1 MNFSPIR
8 RLSRRHFMS
17 AAGAAGL
24 GAFGVPPVF
33 QQALA
38 ASDATTDAADR
49 AALDREGRILVV
61 VELTGGNDGLN
72 TVVPYG
78 DDAYYNARPR
88 IGIPAGDLRTIDDHF
103 GFHPSCKGLA
113 ELYDRGELAI
123 VHGCGYDQPSFSHF
137 ISMSYWHSAAPNSG
151 EASGWVGRAAANL
164 SPTPRRDYI
173 INVDERP
180 SQAVRNP
187 VHPALVFDQPETFR
201 RDGVYEQ
208 QPMFDEL
215 IGDPGASESNLAFLS
230 RSARDA
236 RQSAMLVREAW
247 NAYQSDVDYGINI
260 GLAQDLRKIVSL
272 IDARM
277 PARFYYC
284 GYRGN
289 SFDTHVHQADV
300 HARLLAYA
308 TDAIRGFVDDV
319 ERIGRSDDVLMLVF
333 TEFGRR
339 VPENISLGT
348 DHGTATP
355 VFLAGAPVAG
365 GQYGTPPSLT
375 ELDDGN
381 LLHTTDFRRV
391 YASAVGNW
399 MGADPGAVLGGDFE
413 PIPAVA
419 TA

>member
-1 MNFSPIR
+1 MTAPRFR
-8 RLSRRHFMS
+8 RLSRRHFLS
-17 AAGAAGL
+17 ATGAAGL
-24 GAFGVPPVF
+24 GAFGVPPIF
-33 QQALA
+33 QRALA
-38 ASDATTDAADR
+38 ASDGAVDPQDLTAT
-49 AALDREGRILVV
+49 DREGPILVV

-88 IGIPAGDLRTIDDHF
+88 IGIPEGDLRKIDDHF
-103 GFHPSCKGLA
+103 GFHPSCKGLS

-151 EASGWVGRAAANL
+151 VSSGWVGRTAANL
-164 SPTPRRDYI
+164 SPVPQRDYI

-180 SQAVRNP
+180 SQAVRNS
-187 VHPALVFDQPETFR
+187 VHSALVFDQPGTFR

-208 QPMFDEL
+208 RPLFDEL
-215 IGDPGASESNLAFLS
+215 IGDPGASESNLSFLS
-230 RSARDA
+230 RSANDA
-236 RQSAMLVREAW
+236 RLSAVLVQDAW
-247 NAYQSDVDYGINI
+247 KAYHSEVDYGINI
-260 GLAQDLRKIVSL
+260 GLAQDLRKIVAL

-289 SFDTHVHQADV
+289 SFDTHVHQVDI

-308 TDAIRGFVDDV
+308 TDAIRGFVDDI
-319 ERIGRSDDVLMLVF
+319 ERIGRGNDVLMLVF

-355 VFLAGAPVAG
+355 VFLAGARVAG

-391 YASAVGNW
+391 YASAIGNW
-399 MGADPGAVLGGDFE
+399 MGVDTRSVLGGDFD
-413 PIPAVA
+413 PIPAVSSA
-419 TA
+419 

>member
-1 MNFSPIR
+1 MTAFPFR
-8 RLSRRHFMS
+8 HLSRRHFLS
-17 AAGAAGL
+17 TAGIAGL

-33 QQALA
+33 RRALA
-38 ASDATTDAADR
+38 ATDAVEGAVR
-49 AALDREGRILVV
+49 DREGRILVV

-88 IGIPAGDLRTIDDHF
+88 IGIPSGDLRIIDDHF

-113 ELYDRGELAI
+113 ELYDRGDLAI
-123 VHGCGYDQPSFSHF
+123 IHGCGYDQPSFSHF

-151 EASGWVGRAAANL
+151 EASGWVGRAAADL
-164 SPTPRRDYI
+164 SPESRRDFI

-187 VHPALVFDQPETFR
+187 VHPALVFDDPETFR
-201 RDGVYEQ
+201 RNGVYEQ
-208 QPMFDEL
+208 QSLFDEL
-215 IGDPGASESNLAFLS
+215 IGNPEASESNLSFLS

-236 RQSAMLVREAW
+236 RRSARLVRNAW
-247 NAYQSDVDYGINI
+247 SAYRSDVDYGINVD
-260 GLAQDLRKIVSL
+260 LAQDLRKVAAL

-289 SFDTHVHQADV
+289 AFDTHVHQADV

-308 TDAIRGFVDDV
+308 TDAIRGFVDDID
-319 ERIGRSDDVLMLVF
+319 RIGRSDEVLVLVF

-355 VFLAGAPVAG
+355 VFLAGAPVVG
-365 GQYGTPPSLT
+365 GQYGRPPSLT

-391 YASAVGNW
+391 YATAIGDW
-399 MGADPGAVLGGDFE
+399 MGADSGAVLGGDFDSV
-413 PIPAVA
+413 PAVA
-419 TA
+419 PA

>member
-1 MNFSPIR
+1 MRIPGLPR
-8 RLSRRHFMS
+8 VSRRQFLS
-17 AAGAAGL
+17 AAGAAGV
-24 GAFGVPPVF
+24 GALGVPPVF
-33 QQALA
+33 RRALAATDQATDPADLA
-38 ASDATTDAADR
+38 ASD
-49 AALDREGRILVV
+49 REGPILVV

-88 IGIPAGDLRTIDDHF
+88 IGVPEAELRKIDDHF

-123 VHGCGYDQPSFSHF
+123 VHGCGYEQPSFSHF

-164 SPTPRRDYI
+164 SPVPQRDFI

-187 VHPALVFDQPETFR
+187 VHPALVFDEPETFR
-201 RDGVYEQ
+201 REGVYDQ
-208 QPMFDEL
+208 QPLFDEL
-215 IGDPGASESNLAFLS
+215 IGDPDAPESNLSFLS

-236 RQSAMLVREAW
+236 RQSAMIVRDAW
-247 NAYQSDVDYGINI
+247 NAYRSDVDYGINI

-289 SFDTHVHQADV
+289 AFDTHVHQFDV

-308 TDAIRGFVDDV
+308 TDAIKGFVDDV
-319 ERIGRSDDVLMLVF
+319 ERIGRGRDVLTLVF

-365 GQYGTPPSLT
+365 GQYGEMPSLT

-391 YASAVGNW
+391 YASAIGDW
-399 MGADPGAVLGGDFE
+399 MGADTRVVLGDDFE
-413 PIPAVA
+413 PVPAVA
-419 TA
+419 SV